1 MKLELSEYT
10 LIRCRKERY
19 FEDLT
24 KKRKIKPKE
33 SRKRAN
39 QVTESINRT

>member
-1 MKLELSEYT
+1 MKLGLFEYT
-10 LIRCRKERY
+10 LIRCRKEGY

-33 SRKRAN
+33 SSGREWTK
-39 QVTESINRT
+39 